1 MKSETIDIRLTGV
14 RPLLMHAGRLAD
26 PLDPV
31 SRDLAQITG
40 KRMKTAADHFEIAR
54 IEWHGGLWLKNGSP
68 CIPAEALEACF
79 IAGARSKR
87 RGPQAQAGMLVEE
100 SALLRY
106 EGPRD
111 PTDLWED
118 ESFRLRVPVRV
129 GSARTMRTRAMFKD
143 WSVDFTVSY
152 LPTLL
157 NATDILELFAVSGF
171 TRGIGDWR
179 PKFGRFTAQLLG

>member
-1 MKSETIDIRLTGV
+1 MKAEIVTIRLTGA

-26 PLDPV
+26 PLDAA
-31 SRDLAQITG
+31 SQDLARITG
-40 KRMKTAADHFEIAR
+40 KRMKTAADHLEIAR
-54 IEWHGGLWLKNGSP
+54 VEWHGGLWLKDGAP

-100 SALLRY
+100 APPLQY
-106 EGPRD
+106 EGSKD
-111 PTDLWED
+111 PKVLWD
-118 ESFRLRVPVRV
+118 DPNFRLRVPVRV
-129 GSARTMRTRAMFKD
+129 ANARTMRTRPMFKD
-143 WSVDFTVSY
+143 WQVDFDVHF

-157 NATDILELFAVSGF
+157 NASDILEMFAISGF

-179 PKFGRFTAQLLG
+179 PKFGRFAVQRLE